1 MSDQLTEKPN
11 NNWGPLGIICVLIG
25 IVSWFIGGMLSLGIG
40 MVAVAL
46 GFIGNKKHQKLSQTG
61 MIFGAFSVLFVN
73 LMNFG
78 FVPIPSSLESD
89 KSHLINSINASIRA
103 FEVLKNKKIKDQ
115 EREKLISH
123 CRDALQEAGMVNI
136 VEIER
141 QVPGFRSHYK
151 DEFIKGM
158 ESLIEGYENSDFSIK
173 FKGGLLLDKWAI
185 WNRKNNKRL
194 GKIKEP
200 TPSLV
205 AFIGGIIF
213 R

>member
-1 MSDQLTEKPN
+1 MTGTSD
-11 NNWGPLGIICVLIG
+11 NNWGPLGIISVLIG
-25 IVSWFIGGMLSLGIG
+25 VVSWFIGGMFSLGIG
-40 MVAVAL
+40 MVAVVL
-46 GFIGNKKHQKLSQTG
+46 GFIGNKNHQKLSQTG

-89 KSHLINSINASIRA
+89 KSHLINSINSSIRA
-103 FEVLKNKKIKDQ
+103 FEVLKNKKIEDQ

-151 DEFIKGM
+151 DEFMKGM
-158 ESLIEGYENSDFSIK
+158 ESLIEGYGNSDFSKK

-185 WNRKNNKRL
+185 WNKENRMKL

-200 TPSLV
+200 APSLIS
-205 AFIGGIIF
+205 FIRGAIAG
-213 R
+213 

>member
-1 MSDQLTEKPN
+1 MTGTSD
-11 NNWGPLGIICVLIG
+11 NNWGPLGIISVLIG
-25 IVSWFIGGMLSLGIG
+25 VVSWFIGGMFSLGIG
-40 MVAVAL
+40 MVAVVL
-46 GFIGNKKHQKLSQTG
+46 GFIGNKNHQKLSQTG

-89 KSHLINSINASIRA
+89 KSHLINSINSSIRA
-103 FEVLKNKKIKDQ
+103 FEVLKNKKIEDQ

-151 DEFIKGM
+151 DEFMKGM
-158 ESLIEGYENSDFSIK
+158 ESLIEGYGNSDFSKK

-205 AFIGGIIF
+205 AFIGGIII